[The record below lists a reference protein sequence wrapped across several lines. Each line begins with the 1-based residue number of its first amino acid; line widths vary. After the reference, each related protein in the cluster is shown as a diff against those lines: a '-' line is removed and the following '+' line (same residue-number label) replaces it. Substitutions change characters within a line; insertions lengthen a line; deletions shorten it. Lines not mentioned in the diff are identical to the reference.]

1 MKKTVAVE
9 SASAFIDE
17 KIKEL
22 SCGGDWR
29 GKMLAKCA
37 ESYTRPTLRSS
48 KS

>member
-22 SCGGDWR
+22 SCGGGLAREDAGESARNHTR
-29 GKMLAKCA
+29 G
-37 ESYTRPTLRSS
+37 RP
-48 KS
+48 